1 MIKLAEFARRRKQ
14 LMRMADE
21 DAILVL
27 PSAPMRVR
35 SHDTH
40 YPYRQDSDFWYLSGF
55 AEPEAVLVLVPGRK
69 HGEALLFCRER
80 DADREAWDGPRAGPE
95 GAVDIHGFD
104 DAYPIAD
111 LDEILPGL
119 LEGRS
124 RVYYH
129 FGRDTEF
136 DLKLIGWVNRVRA
149 QVRHGAQPPHE
160 FLELGHLLDEMR
172 LFKSRDELKLMKR
185 AARISV
191 QAHEAAMRAARPG
204 VHEYELQAE
213 LERVFRDTEFDLK
226 LIGWLNRVRAQVRLG
241 AQPPHEFLELGH
253 LLDEMRLF
261 KSRDELKLMKR
272 AAKISVQAHEAAM
285 RAARPGLHEYE
296 LQAELERVFRAADAE
311 PAYSS
316 IVGAGA
322 NACILHY
329 RDNAAQARDGELVL
343 IDAGAEYRGYA
354 ADITRT
360 FPANGRFSA
369 EQRALHDLVGAAQ
382 AAALAQARTGIAY
395 EAGHNAAVE
404 TLTEGLLKLG
414 LLKGKLEKNIAE
426 GMYKRYYPHKTG
438 HWLGLDVH
446 DVGDYRIDGESRLLE
461 PGMAFTIEPG
471 LYVPTS
477 DMTVAE
483 KWRGIG
489 IRIEDNVVVT
499 KDGHEVLTEGL
510 ARSADEIEALMAAR

>member
-1 MIKLAEFARRRKQ
+1 MAAATGIPALGYARRRRQ
-14 LMRMADE
+14 LMRMAGD

-27 PSAPMRVR
+27 PSAPERIR
-35 SHDTH
+35 SRDTH
-40 YPYRQDSDFWYLSGF
+40 YPYRQDSDLWYLTGF
-55 AEPEAVLVLVPGRK
+55 PEPEAVLVLVPGRR

-80 DADREAWDGPRAGPE
+80 DPEREGWDGPRTGPE
-95 GAVDIHGFD
+95 GAVEAFGMD
-104 DAYPIAD
+104 DAYPIED

-129 FGRDTEF
+129 FG
-136 DLKLIGWVNRVRA
+136 
-149 QVRHGAQPPHE
+149 
-160 FLELGHLLDEMR
+160 
-172 LFKSRDELKLMKR
+172 
-185 AARISV
+185 
-191 QAHEAAMRAARPG
+191 
-204 VHEYELQAE
+204 
-213 LERVFRDTEFDLK
+213 RDTEFDLK

-272 AAKISVQAHEAAM
+272 AAKISVQAHAAAM
-285 RAARPGLHEYE
+285 RAARPGVHEYE
-296 LQAELERVFRAADAE
+296 LQAELERVFRTADAE

-329 RDNAAQARDGELVL
+329 RANAAQARDGELVL
-343 IDAGAEYRGYA
+343 IDAGAEYRNYA

-360 FPANGRFSA
+360 FPANGRFTA
-369 EQRALHDLVGAAQ
+369 EQRALHDLVGAAH
-382 AAALAQARTGIAY
+382 AAALAQARPGVPY
-395 EAGHNAAVE
+395 EAGHNAAVA

-414 LLKGKLEKNIAE
+414 LLKGKLEKNVAD
-426 GMYKRYYPHKTG
+426 GTYRRYYPHKTG

-461 PGMAFTIEPG
+461 PGMVYTIEPG
-471 LYVPTS
+471 LYVPADDT
-477 DMTVAE
+477 TVPA

-489 IRIEDNVVVT
+489 IRTEDDVAIT

-510 ARSADEIEALMAAR
+510 ARSADEIEAFMAGR